1 LDLDIGEKI
10 FFAIFMNLEFSIRP
24 VIPIRGLSLKGRK
37 DFWDVF
43 VFVEK
48 CPRKRFNSHN
58 KDRQK

>member
-1 LDLDIGEKI
+1 LDTGGKI
-10 FFAIFMNLEFSIRP
+10 FSVIFMTLEFSIQP

-43 VFVEK
+43 VEK
-48 CPRKRFNSHN
+48 CPRKRINPSAD